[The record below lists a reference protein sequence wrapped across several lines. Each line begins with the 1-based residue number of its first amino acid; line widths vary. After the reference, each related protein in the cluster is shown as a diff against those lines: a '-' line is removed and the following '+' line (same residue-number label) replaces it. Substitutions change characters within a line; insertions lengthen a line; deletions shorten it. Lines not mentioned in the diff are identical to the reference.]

1 MLKPYMADD
10 LLVYDHKNN
19 LKKLLSRLRDVGLKL
34 NKDKVKL
41 AQSVIS
47 SDGVKVDG
55 KLMQ

>member
-1 MLKPYMADD
+1 MADD